1 METAYEKVCPVC
13 GNAAPLASKFC
24 SGCGHEFRTVFHEQS
39 EDVSTSNAAA
49 NGSGF
54 FETRWAPAL
63 AIIPALLVVF
73 WMMRPQNTATQEA
86 DVSPVAAQSRADNVD
101 SMSTLVQTGQT
112 AGDVDRLFGTPSRS
126 EPSVTGMAGNG
137 TWYYVRAGH
146 TLEIHFNA
154 NNVVDSVRK
163 Y

>member
-39 EDVSTSNAAA
+39 EDVTTSSAAA
-49 NGSGF
+49 NSSSAADS
-54 FETRWAPAL
+54 RWAPAL
-63 AIIPALLVVF
+63 AVIPVLLVVF
-73 WMMRPQNTATQEA
+73 WMMRSTSVAVPET
-86 DVSPVAAQSRADNVD
+86 DRSPVAAASRADNVD

-112 AGDVDRLFGTPSRS
+112 AGDVDRLFGPPSHL
-126 EPSVTGMAGNG
+126 EGSVTGMTGNG